1 MVIWLMFGVG
11 LCMVLIVGLMVGY
24 ENVIMVI
31 VVVEWDGVLLI
42 MVLILGWQIEIL
54 VLVLVHD
61 NNLYNIL
68 IYLDKTIR
76 YTII

>member
-1 MVIWLMFGVG
+1 
-11 LCMVLIVGLMVGY
+11 MVLIVGLMVGY